1 MAKLLDKNY
10 RDEVTVEFMSDQVDH
25 TSLNGKAIHWYSS
38 REALELYNILKKVFN
53 ESGTD

>member
-10 RDEVTVEFMSDQVDH
+10 RDEVTVEFIDGQVDH
-25 TSLNGKAIHWYSS
+25 TFLNGKVLHWYSS
-38 REALELYNILKKVFN
+38 DEARELYNILKKVFN